1 MPPPFAD
8 ATPLVST
15 ASRPGSTLSPTPF
28 PRPAAIAVI
37 AATFALHWRIAIG
50 AEGYLATGALTDPD
64 SWTRLIRVL
73 DLWHG
78 APWYDETIPA
88 LNAPSSLSIHWPRLF
103 DLIVLGPAWVLHYLL
118 GLAPRE
124 AVEAAG
130 AWLCPPL
137 HALAALVTGRAAGW
151 LWPGAGPVFA
161 ALLLVLSPL
170 PAGYS
175 VVGRAD
181 HHTLVLLFGMLAL
194 ERAMRS
200 MRSLAG
206 LRSAAAAGILGGL
219 AVWISPEGLLFV
231 VPILAAFGLAW
242 LMAEGLG
249 VAAEHARRCGQ
260 TAALAFAGVSLVA
273 VAVEHSP
280 ARWLAADYD
289 KVSAQHVLFGVL
301 AGLIFAAV
309 RFVDGGFGRR
319 LAAGAVLSATASI
332 VLLAWRPDALSASFA
347 GADEAAAKLL
357 LPRVAELRPVRLDPV
372 GLLSDLLLSHVT
384 TVLALIA
391 LAVGWPRW
399 RAEGRLALS
408 LPPALCLLLCLPF
421 ALRHLRFGVDLAGPA
436 ALLAGGLPALI
447 VRQTWPFWRR
457 ALLATIAALGPP
469 GGTMAG
475 AAIAPLEPSEIAR
488 RCNGDAAVAA
498 LAPLVP
504 VRPAEA
510 ASAPIVLTNQVDL
523 GPEIVWRTG
532 LRAVAAP
539 YHRGGASLADALAV
553 FTAADAAQAKAI
565 LERRQVSVL
574 LDCRLAPA
582 ASGSFG
588 ASLRDG
594 HAPPWLVE
602 LPTAEDTPFRVYL
615 VRRHPA

>member
-1 MPPPFAD
+1 MA
-8 ATPLVST
+8 
-15 ASRPGSTLSPTPF
+15 GSALNPTPF
-28 PRPAAIAVI
+28 PELAALAVFV
-37 AATFALHWRIAIG
+37 ATMALHWQVATG
-50 AEGYLATGALTDPD
+50 ANGYLASGALTDPD

-73 DLWHG
+73 DLWQG
-78 APWYDETIPA
+78 APWYDETITA
-88 LNAPSSLSIHWPRLF
+88 LNAPSGLSIHWPRLF
-103 DLIVLGPAWVLHYLL
+103 DLMVLGPAWVLHRSLEL
-118 GLAPRE
+118 EPRE

-170 PAGYS
+170 AAGYS

-194 ERAMRS
+194 ERAMQ
-200 MRSLAG
+200 SLAG
-206 LRSAAAAGILGGL
+206 LRSGVAVGILGGL

-231 VPILAAFGLAW
+231 VPVLAAFGLGW
-242 LMAEGLG
+242 LLAEGLG
-249 VAAEHARRCGQ
+249 VGAEHARRCGQ
-260 TAALAFAGVSLVA
+260 TAALAFAGVCLVA
-273 VAVEHSP
+273 MAVEHP
-280 ARWLAADYD
+280 PVRWLDADYD
-289 KVSAQHVLFGVL
+289 KVSAQHVLFGLL

-309 RFVDGGFGRR
+309 RFVRGGLGRR
-319 LAAGAVLSATASI
+319 LAAAAALSATAAA

-347 GADEAAAKLL
+347 GADEEAARLL
-357 LPRVAELRPVRLDPV
+357 LPRVAELRSVRLDPL
-372 GLLSDLLLSHVT
+372 GLLSDVLLSHVT

-399 RAEGRLALS
+399 RAEGRLAVA

-436 ALLAGGLPALI
+436 ALLAGGLPAII
-447 VRQTWPFWRR
+447 VRETWPFWRR
-457 ALLATIAALGPP
+457 AVLAAIAALGPP

-475 AAIAPLEPSEIAR
+475 AAIVPLEPSEIAR
-488 RCNGDAAVAA
+488 RCNGDAAVSA
-498 LAPLVP
+498 LAPLAP
-504 VRPAEA
+504 VRPADA

-539 YHRGGASLADALAV
+539 YHRGGVSLADALAV
-553 FTAADAAQAKAI
+553 FAASDPAEAKAI

-574 LDCRLAPA
+574 LDCHLAPA

-594 HAPPWLVE
+594 HVPKWLVE
-602 LPTAEDTPFRVYL
+602 QPTAEDTPFRAYL
-615 VRRHPA
+615 VRRDPR